1 MYYVRASHFSLLR
14 NRTTAQN
21 SSGGIFWGYGL
32 NSLAQLIS
40 YCRRLSNLRDSAAGA
55 VSVLAAQGRDLGQ
68 AALTM
73 TVFALGAALPLVLF
87 GLASRQALIAWRGR
101 LLSVGSGAKI
111 ALGIL
116 LIATGA
122 LILTGLDKPLM
133 TMLLDLTPGWLSNLT
148 TSF

>member
-1 MYYVRASHFSLLR
+1 
-14 NRTTAQN
+14 
-21 SSGGIFWGYGL
+21 
-32 NSLAQLIS
+32 
-40 YCRRLSNLRDSAAGA
+40 
-55 VSVLAAQGRDLGQ
+55 
-68 AALTM
+68 M